1 MEKLY
6 NIITMGDSS
15 GKEITLPSGKY
26 HINNTG
32 IIESSD
38 TSIPLSLP
46 VPDSSLQRIETELHE
61 NYYCVSCTTHN
72 NEIITT
78 EIRYNTLFSYR
89 GIPFFAVKEQQD
101 TWHESILPVT
111 EKAVKRRSRFSGHAC
126 FYAALIVSVLLIT
139 GLILLKNQ
147 SRTDT
152 QNNTISYENIIRSYI
167 DNNEYL
173 IKGNN
178 ILVFS
183 SVETGIAGLKKKLPG
198 YNIFDIN
205 KTDAKI
211 DKNDIIIMPDFN
223 ERKKIFYIHQN
234 NKIITNETFNIPDEF
249 INDITIRALSF
260 SDIVKLINDRFD
272 KQSIRYS
279 VKKSGNTI
287 LIYADKRRDKETD
300 TIIKDINTTIFS
312 APGNTLVQYR
322 KSIPHDIHP
331 GVYGSVNYI
340 HLTDNHIKFTSDDK

>member
-1 MEKLY
+1 MSKLY

-26 HINNTG
+26 HINNID
-32 IIESSD
+32 IIESGD
-38 TSIPLSLP
+38 ALIPLSLP
-46 VPDSSLQRIETELHE
+46 VPDSSLQYIEAELHE
-61 NYYCVSCTTHN
+61 DHYCVSCITHN

-78 EIRYNTLFSYR
+78 EVGYNALFSYQ

-101 TWHESILPVT
+101 TWHESILSVT
-111 EKAVKRRSRFSGHAC
+111 QKTGTHRSRFSGHTR
-126 FYAALIVSVLLIT
+126 FYAVLIVSVLLT
-139 GLILLKNQ
+139 AGLILLKNQ
-147 SRTDT
+147 SGTDT
-152 QNNTISYENIIRSYI
+152 QSHTISYENIIRSYI
-167 DNNEYL
+167 NNNEYI
-173 IKGNN
+173 IKDNN

-183 SVETGIAGLKKKLPG
+183 PTRSGIAGLKKELPD
-198 YNIFDIN
+198 YTIFEVN

-223 ERKKIFYIHQN
+223 KRKEIVYIYQE
-234 NKIITNETFNIPDEF
+234 NKIITTKTLNLPDELRD
-249 INDITIRALSF
+249 DITIRALSF

-272 KQSIRYS
+272 QHSIRYS

-287 LIYADKRRDKETD
+287 WIHADKRRDKETE

-322 KSIPHDIHP
+322 EIRHSEPRP
-331 GVYGSVNYI
+331 GVYG
-340 HLTDNHIKFTSDDK
+340 TDNYTLLSDSHIHFNFSDK